1 MIWGLTNSSPRYI
14 CCVLQPVCCFT
25 SNEYSSVLRSQCH
38 QRNNCCKR
46 SFKIIILCQRK
57 TPGEIVFV
65 GAGPGEKKWLTWAA
79 VKELRKAQVVLY
91 DHLVDKEI
99 LKLCNKDCEQFEV
112 GKAIHC
118 SEDTRVLQKDIHNLL
133 EHYYRRGK
141 YIIRLK
147 GGDPGIFGRLA
158 EEIDHIKSFG
168 GKYRLVPGISSVFA
182 APLLAGIPLTHKNW
196 SKSLTITTGHDLSQL
211 DFKLLAK
218 SETLVFV
225 MATRNLSE
233 IAQRLIENGKSSDT
247 PAAVI
252 YNAGMFNQQ
261 EVFGTLKEWA
271 SRELK
276 VQFQPGTVVVG
287 KIV

>member
-1 MIWGLTNSSPRYI
+1 MADLGSCER
-14 CCVLQPVCCFT
+14 V
-25 SNEYSSVLRSQCH
+25 
-38 QRNNCCKR
+38 
-46 SFKIIILCQRK
+46 
-57 TPGEIVFV
+57 
-65 GAGPGEKKWLTWAA
+65 EKSA
-79 VKELRKAQVVLY
+79 
-91 DHLVDKEI
+91 
-99 LKLCNKDCEQFEV
+99 DCEQFEV

-252 YNAGMFNQQ
+252 YNA
-261 EVFGTLKEWA
+261 
-271 SRELK
+271 ELK

-287 KIV
+287 KIVEYAFAVPMDVFP